1 MRTCAPKEIIM
12 KTHPLFHSLVNFKGN
27 ARGCVYP
34 EPLNA
39 IPVNLYAPYVSVFM
53 LALGVTD
60 AQIGLTVSVS
70 WAVQLILAIFS
81 GTITDKLGRRK
92 ATLIFDLVSYVIPA
106 LISAV
111 AQNFWYF
118 LGAAIFSS
126 FIRIPQ
132 NSWMCLAVEDTDPDQ
147 LIDVFSWVYIA
158 GLLSAFFA
166 PVAGVLIK
174 SLTLIPTMRI
184 LFIFAAICFTVK
196 ALITY
201 HLTSETRQGLI
212 RMEAMK
218 GKSIFSGMEGYRK
231 IIKQV
236 LHTPKTLYTTGI
248 MLIMSICL
256 LINSTFWSVIVTEK
270 IMIPVHNISIFV
282 FVNSIIML
290 LFYFV
295 VSPRIKKFHYKIP
308 MMLGFWGFALSQ
320 LLLIFTPVNGYL
332 LLVISIIFEGCA
344 LAMIN
349 PLVDQLIV
357 LTIDAEERARIQSIL
372 YVAVIVITTPFGWIA
387 GNLSALNKTLPFILN
402 LILLIVGGVLA
413 WLAGREDK
421 SQKNPASFTA

>member
-1 MRTCAPKEIIM
+1 M

-70 WAVQLILAIFS
+70 WAVQLVLAIFS

-106 LISAV
+106 LISAA

-166 PVAGVLIK
+166 PIAGVLIK
-174 SLTLIPTMRI
+174 SLMLIPTMRV
-184 LFIFAAICFTVK
+184 LYIFAAVCFTAK
-196 ALITY
+196 AFITFK
-201 HLTSETRQGLI
+201 LTSETRQGLI
-212 RMEAMK
+212 RMEEMK
-218 GKSIFSGMEGYRK
+218 GKSIFTGMGGYGK

-236 LHTPKTLYTTGI
+236 LHTPKTLYTAGI
-248 MLIMSICL
+248 MVIMSICMM
-256 LINSTFWSVIVTEK
+256 INSTFWSVIATEK
-270 IMIPVHNISIFV
+270 IKIAVYNISIFAFAHSV
-282 FVNSIIML
+282 VML

-295 VSPRIKKFHYKIP
+295 VSPRLKKFHYKIP
-308 MMLGFWGFALSQ
+308 MVLGFWGFALSH
-320 LLLIFTPVNGYL
+320 LLLILTPVNGYP
-332 LLVISIIFEGCA
+332 LLVISILIDGCC
-344 LAMIN
+344 LAVLN

-372 YVAVIVITTPFGWIA
+372 YVAVIIITTPFGWIA
-387 GNLSALNKTLPFILN
+387 GSLSALNKNLPFILN
-402 LILLIVGGVLA
+402 LVLFIIGGFLA
-413 WLAGREDK
+413 WMAGKAADVD
-421 SQKNPASFTA
+421 QKALQVAESN

>member
-1 MRTCAPKEIIM
+1 M
-12 KTHPLFHSLVNFKGN
+12 KIHPLFHSLAYFKGN

-39 IPVNLYAPYVSVFM
+39 IPVNLYSPYVSVFM

-60 AQIGLTVSVS
+60 VQIGLTVSVS
-70 WAVQLILAIFS
+70 WAVQLVLAIFS

-106 LISAV
+106 LISA
-111 AQNFWYF
+111 AARNYWYF

-126 FIRIPQ
+126 FIRITQ

-166 PVAGVLIK
+166 PIAGVLIK
-174 SLTLIPTMRI
+174 SLALIPTMRI
-184 LFIFAAICFTVK
+184 LYIFSAICFTVK
-196 ALITY
+196 AFITY
-201 HLTSETRQGLI
+201 RLTSETKQGLI
-212 RMEAMK
+212 RMEEMK
-218 GKSIFSGMEGYRK
+218 NKSIFSGMGGYSK
-231 IIKQV
+231 ILKQV
-236 LHTPKTLYTTGI
+236 LHTPKTLYTAGI

-256 LINSTFWSVIVTEK
+256 MINSTFWSVIVTEK
-270 IMIPVHNISIFV
+270 IKIAIYNISFFAFV
-282 FVNSIIML
+282 HSLVML

-295 VSPRIKKFHYKIP
+295 VSPRLKKCHYKIP
-308 MMLGFWGFALSQ
+308 MVLGFLGFALSQ
-320 LLLIFTPVNGYL
+320 LLLILTPNNGYL
-332 LLVISIIFEGCA
+332 LLIISIVIEGCA
-344 LAMIN
+344 LATLN

-387 GNLSALNKTLPFILN
+387 GTMSAGNKVLPFILN
-402 LILLIVGGVLA
+402 FFLFIVGGVLA
-413 WLAGREDK
+413 WMAGRK
-421 SQKNPASFTA
+421 SKPDLFR